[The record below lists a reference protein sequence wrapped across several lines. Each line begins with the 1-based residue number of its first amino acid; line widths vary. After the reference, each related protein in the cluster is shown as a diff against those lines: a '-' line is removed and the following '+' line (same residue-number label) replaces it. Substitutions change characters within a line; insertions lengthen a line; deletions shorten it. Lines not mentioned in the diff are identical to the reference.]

1 MEKIIEVAELEE
13 KDFILEI
20 GPGKGA
26 LTSKLI
32 DSKIS
37 RLHAVELDKDLIDHL
52 NHKFK
57 NDKRFS
63 LQQGDIL
70 STNLD
75 SINIFRVPGAF
86 EIPIACKTAAETGK
100 YEAILGLGCVIKGDT
115 PHFDY
120 VCTETARGIGAVSL
134 ESNVPTSFGLLT
146 VDNVDQALERSAD
159 NSQNKGREAAQTA
172 IEMISVLGEMRAIN
186 NEKC

>member
-1 MEKIIEVAELEE
+1 M
-13 KDFILEI
+13 
-20 GPGKGA
+20 
-26 LTSKLI
+26 
-32 DSKIS
+32 
-37 RLHAVELDKDLIDHL
+37 
-52 NHKFK
+52 
-57 NDKRFS
+57 
-63 LQQGDIL
+63 
-70 STNLD
+70 
-75 SINIFRVPGAF
+75 
-86 EIPIACKTAAETGK
+86 
-100 YEAILGLGCVIKGDT
+100 GLGCVIKGDT

-120 VCTETARGIGAVSL
+120 VCAETTRGIGAVSL